1 MLITIAFL
9 ASFCVLVTLFYI
21 GFQTIAS
28 FNMIQGSPMDYS
40 KQPMCG
46 HNKVVDDKSCEYPVS
61 KEIAFLVIGNV
72 FLQYMVLTVIGT
84 QPKQISHHQHQK
96 QQTEAF
102 VLKLCDRQ

>member
-1 MLITIAFL
+1 
-9 ASFCVLVTLFYI
+9 
-21 GFQTIAS
+21 
-28 FNMIQGSPMDYS
+28 MDYS

-84 QPKQISHHQHQK
+84 QPRQISHHQYQQ

-102 VLKLCDRQ
+102 VSKLCVRQ